1 MTSENT
7 KTTNDSVRQAG
18 DVSFPVTELFFDP
31 DEGVLRYI
39 AIDVGGWF
47 ERREAIVAERLI
59 GAPDDANRA
68 WPAEITID
76 NSDV

>member
-1 MTSENT
+1 MTHVLRYSAEA
-7 KTTNDSVRQAG
+7 KDA
-18 DVSFPVTELFFDP
+18 SFPVTGLFCDS

-39 AIDVGGWF
+39 VIDVGGWF
-47 ERREAIVAERLI
+47 ERREVIVAERLI